1 MARTHGRRQLR
12 LRGWDYSRPA
22 GYSITISTINRAD
35 VLGEVVRGRMVP
47 NGIGEIVADCWLW
60 LERHFGHVVLDEW
73 TLMPTHMHGILVL
86 SAPAAQGETPVAGL
100 CARVKP
106 LGQVI
111 GAFKT
116 RSTKEVNRLRATP
129 GARLWQRDYWDRII
143 HDEYEL
149 ACAREYIRSNPAN
162 YRPRMY
168 KV

>member
-12 LRGWDYSRPA
+12 LRGWDYSRPTT
-22 GYSITISTINRAD
+22 YSITICTINSAD
-35 VLGEVVRGRMVP
+35 LLGEVVRGNMVP
-47 NGIGEIVADCWLW
+47 NGIGEIVADCWQW
-60 LERHFGHVVLDEW
+60 LGRQFAHVGLDEW

-86 SAPAAQGETPVAGL
+86 SAPATEGETSVAAPSTRL
-100 CARVKP
+100 KP

-116 RSTKEVNRLRATP
+116 RSTKEVNQLRGTP
-129 GARLWQRDYWDRII
+129 RAHLWQRDFWDQII

-149 ACAREYIRSNPAN
+149 SRAREYIRNNPAN